1 MCRKQKYVSD
11 MISGNEISFFALQRY
26 REKEEMK
33 AVLSV
38 WD

>member
-1 MCRKQKYVSD
+1 MKQKYVSYT
-11 MISGNEISFFALQRY
+11 INGNEIFFFTLQRY

-38 WD
+38 RD